1 MIHPTA
7 IISESASIGDNVTI
21 GPYCIIGDN
30 VTIGKNSTLKSHVV
44 IDGHTT
50 IGEDNLFFPFA
61 AIGQLTQDLKYKDEP
76 TYLIIGD
83 RNTFRENCTIHRST
97 SPDTPTTIG
106 NDNLFLCYAHV
117 AHDCVIG
124 SHCIFSNNGSIA
136 GHVVVE
142 DHVIISGLSGVHQFC
157 RIGAHSITGGFTKV
171 VKDIPPYTIADGNP
185 ANVRAINQIG
195 LERRGFSSEDISCL
209 RRAYKCLFFKK
220 EKNLNEAIKETKE
233 AECFKNEHVQ
243 KLVAFLENSER
254 GVTR

>member
-7 IISESASIGDNVTI
+7 IISESATIGENVTI

-30 VTIGKNSTLKSHVV
+30 VTIGSNSTLKSHVV

-50 IGEDNLFFPFA
+50 IGEHNLFFPFA
-61 AIGQLTQDLKYKDEP
+61 AIGQLTQDLKYKEEP

-106 NDNLFLCYAHV
+106 DDNLFLCYAHV

-124 SHCIFSNNGSIA
+124 NHCIFSNNGSIA

-157 RIGAHSITGGFTKV
+157 RVGAHAIIGGFTKV
-171 VKDIPPYTIADGNP
+171 IKDVPPFTIADGNP
-185 ANVRAINQIG
+185 ASVRAINQIG
-195 LERRGFSSEDISCL
+195 LERRGFSAEDISSL
-209 RRAYKCLFFKK
+209 RNAYKHLFFKK
-220 EKNLNEAIKETKE
+220 KQNLKEAIEKTKQ
-233 AECFKNEHVQ
+233 AEFYQNEHVR
-243 KLVAFLENSER
+243 KLVAFLDNSER

>member
-1 MIHPTA
+1 MIHSTA
-7 IISESASIGDNVTI
+7 IISESATIGENVNI

-30 VTIGKNSTLKSHVV
+30 VTIGSHSILKSHVV

-50 IGEDNLFFPFA
+50 IGEHNIFFPFA
-61 AIGQLTQDLKYKDEP
+61 AIGQLTQDLKYKEEP

-97 SPDTPTTIG
+97 SPETPTTIG
-106 NDNLFLCYAHV
+106 NDNLFLCYSHV

-136 GHVVVE
+136 GHVEVE

-157 RIGAHSITGGFTKV
+157 RVGAHSIIGGFTKV
-171 VKDIPPYTIADGNP
+171 VKDVPPYTIADGNP
-185 ANVRAINQIG
+185 ASVRAINQIG
-195 LERRGFSSEDISCL
+195 LERRGFTSDDISSL
-209 RRAYKCLFFKK
+209 RRAYKYLFLKK
-220 EKNLNEAIKETKE
+220 EKNLKEAIEETKQ
-233 AECFKNEHVQ
+233 ADCFENEHVQ
-243 KLVAFLENSER
+243 NIIAFLEQSER

>member
-7 IISESASIGDNVTI
+7 IISDSATIGENVTI
-21 GPYCIIGDN
+21 GPYCIISDN
-30 VTIGKNSTLKSHVV
+30 VTIGSNSTLKSHVV

-50 IGEDNLFFPFA
+50 IGEHNLFFPFA
-61 AIGQLTQDLKYKDEP
+61 AIGQLTQDLKYKEEP

-124 SHCIFSNNGSIA
+124 DHCIFSNNGSIA

-157 RIGAHSITGGFTKV
+157 RVGAHSIIGGFTKV

-185 ANVRAINQIG
+185 ASVRAINQIG
-195 LERRGFSSEDISCL
+195 LERRGFSVEDISSL
-209 RRAYKCLFFKK
+209 RKAYKHLFFKK
-220 EKNLNEAIKETKE
+220 TQNLKEAIEKTKQ
-233 AECFKNEHVQ
+233 AEFYQNEHVR
-243 KLVAFLENSER
+243 KLVAFLDNSER

>member
-7 IISESASIGDNVTI
+7 IISESATIGENVSI
-21 GPYCIIGDN
+21 GPYSIIGEN
-30 VTIGKNSTLKSHVV
+30 VSIGKNSTLKSHVV

-61 AIGQLTQDLKYKDEP
+61 AIGQLTQDLKYKEEP

-97 SPDTPTTIG
+97 SPNTPTTIG
-106 NDNLFLCYAHV
+106 HDNLFLCYAHV

-124 SHCIFSNNGSIA
+124 NHCIFSNNGSIA
-136 GHVVVE
+136 GHVTVE

-157 RIGAHSITGGFTKV
+157 RIGTHAITGGFTKV
-171 VKDIPPYTIADGNP
+171 VKDIPPYTIVDGNP
-185 ANVRAINQIG
+185 ATVRAINQVG
-195 LERRGFSSEDISCL
+195 LERRGFTSDDISNL
-209 RRAYKCLFFKK
+209 RRAYKFLFLKK
-220 EKNLNEAIKETKE
+220 EKNLKEAIKETKL

-254 GVTR
+254 GATR

>member
-1 MIHPTA
+1 LIHPSA
-7 IISESASIGDNVTI
+7 IISDSASIGANVSI
-21 GPYCIIGDN
+21 GPYCVIGDN
-30 VTIGKNSTLKSHVV
+30 VSIGDNSTLKSHVV

-50 IGEDNLFFPFA
+50 IGEYNLFFPFA
-61 AIGQLTQDLKYKDEP
+61 AIGQLTQDLKYKEEP

-106 NDNLFLCYAHV
+106 DDNLFLCYSHV

-124 SHCIFSNNGSIA
+124 SHCIFSNNGSLA

-157 RIGAHSITGGFTKV
+157 RVGAHSIVGGFTKV
-171 VKDIPPYTIADGNP
+171 VQDIPPFTIADGNP
-185 ANVRAINQIG
+185 AVIRAINQIG
-195 LERRGFSSEDISCL
+195 LQRRGFTKDDISSL
-209 RRAYKCLFFKK
+209 RRAYKRLFFKK
-220 EKNLNEAIKETKE
+220 EKNLKDAIEETKQ
-233 AECFKNEHVQ
+233 ADCAQNQHVQ
-243 KLVAFLENSER
+243 YLIDFLEKSER

>member
-7 IISESASIGDNVTI
+7 IISDSATIGENVSIGPYCVIGDNVSI
-21 GPYCIIGDN
+21 GN
-30 VTIGKNSTLKSHVV
+30 HSTLKSHVV

-50 IGEDNLFFPFA
+50 IGEHNLFYPFA
-61 AIGQLTQDLKYKDEP
+61 AIGQLTQDLKYKEEP

-83 RNTFRENCTIHRST
+83 RNTFRENTTIHRST

-106 NDNLFLCYAHV
+106 DDNLFLCYAHV

-124 SHCIFSNNGSIA
+124 NHCIFSNNGSIA

-157 RIGAHSITGGFTKV
+157 RVGAHSIIGGFTKV
-171 VKDIPPYTIADGNP
+171 VQDIPPFTIADGNP
-185 ANVRAINQIG
+185 AIIRAINQIG
-195 LERRGFSSEDISCL
+195 LKRRGFSADDISSL
-209 RRAYKCLFFKK
+209 RRAYKRLFFKK
-220 EKNLNEAIKETKE
+220 EKNLKEAIEETKQ
-233 AECFKNEHVQ
+233 ADCAKNANVQ
-243 KLVAFLENSER
+243 QLITFLEGSDR